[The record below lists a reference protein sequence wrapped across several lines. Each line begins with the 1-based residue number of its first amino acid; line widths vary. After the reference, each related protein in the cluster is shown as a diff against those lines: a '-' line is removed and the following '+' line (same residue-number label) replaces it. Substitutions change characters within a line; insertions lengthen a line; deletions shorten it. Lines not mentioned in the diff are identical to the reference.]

1 MAIEMIELCLGAVNM
16 GGQQGRERMQENT
29 GMKISREIG
38 FGWVERKGKDI
49 CWDGIFFFL
58 IQPLLTGGNGHK
70 EHKNRLRNHLALVQ
84 IPAQQH
90 IDKMIF
96 KKII

>member
-1 MAIEMIELCLGAVNM
+1 MYVAIEMIELCLGAVNM

-49 CWDGIFFFL
+49 FS
-58 IQPLLTGGNGHK
+58 
-70 EHKNRLRNHLALVQ
+70 
-84 IPAQQH
+84 
-90 IDKMIF
+90 KMDIRPQSNMYVLQNN
-96 KKII
+96 KKILQ